1 MSSLQCIQRVP
12 VGFFGMVLGVFGLGS
27 AWRYAA
33 TLGYGPG
40 WLGESLIFL
49 GSAIWLA
56 LALIYLCRCLIDPR
70 AVRDEF
76 RSNTQFSFI
85 SLLPAGGVLVS
96 IGLHPY
102 CLPLANGLMVAGSV
116 GQLIFSAWRCA
127 PLWRGEFASEATTP
141 GFYLPTVAAN
151 FICAMAFGTAGHP
164 DIGMMFLGA
173 GLISWLTLEPAI
185 IHRLRTKA
193 ALPAAARGVIG
204 IQLAPA
210 FVACYAWLCVNGND
224 FDTFALILLGYG
236 LLQLFFMFRL
246 VRWFFA
252 GGFSPGMWAFS
263 FGLSAM
269 ANASLRLLQSQRGA
283 DMQVLARGL
292 FALANLL
299 LVGLM
304 VKTLWLLLRGK
315 LLPAKT
321 PVAG

>member
-1 MSSLQCIQRVP
+1 
-12 VGFFGMVLGVFGLGS
+12 
-27 AWRYAA
+27 
-33 TLGYGPG
+33 
-40 WLGESLIFL
+40 
-49 GSAIWLA
+49 
-56 LALIYLCRCLIDPR
+56 
-70 AVRDEF
+70 
-76 RSNTQFSFI
+76 
-85 SLLPAGGVLVS
+85 
-96 IGLHPY
+96 
-102 CLPLANGLMVAGSV
+102 
-116 GQLIFSAWRCA
+116 
-127 PLWRGEFASEATTP
+127 
-141 GFYLPTVAAN
+141 
-151 FICAMAFGTAGHP
+151 MAFGTAGHP

-236 LLQLFFMFRL
+236 LLQLFL
-246 VRWFFA
+246 CSGWCVGFA

-299 LVGLM
+299 LIGLM
-304 VKTLWLLLRGK
+304 VKTLWLVLRGK